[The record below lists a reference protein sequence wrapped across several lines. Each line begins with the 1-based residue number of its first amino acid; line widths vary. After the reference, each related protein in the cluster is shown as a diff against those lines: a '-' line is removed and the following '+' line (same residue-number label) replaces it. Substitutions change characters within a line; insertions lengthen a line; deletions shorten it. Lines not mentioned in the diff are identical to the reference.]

1 MELRRERAYA
11 PSQQG
16 DVLSAPARDGRLP
29 VVSATRVLVIVDP
42 EVPEAIAYALREGW
56 QRSRSTVVIDL
67 GVAAVILA
75 AVVLVLLAGR

>member
-1 MELRRERAYA
+1 M
-11 PSQQG
+11 
-16 DVLSAPARDGRLP
+16 
-29 VVSATRVLVIVDP
+29 SATRVLVIVDP